1 MEQENMELRQMND
14 ENIAKVCQYEETI
27 EQLHQ
32 DIKNLGNTEV
42 FFWGGRGQIT
52 MTVFINFYTLFNSK
66 NYE

>member
-14 ENIAKVCQYEETI
+14 ENIAKVCQYEKTI

-42 FFWGGRGQIT
+42 FFGGGGGKSQ
-52 MTVFINFYTLFNSK
+52 
-66 NYE
+66 